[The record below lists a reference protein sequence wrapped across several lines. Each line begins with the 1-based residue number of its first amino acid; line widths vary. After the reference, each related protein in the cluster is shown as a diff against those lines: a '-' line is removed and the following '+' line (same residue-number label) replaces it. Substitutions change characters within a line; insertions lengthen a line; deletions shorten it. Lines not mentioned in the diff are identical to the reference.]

1 VFHCFSRWNKKLF
14 EETMRFK
21 LVRTGRSYSDAS
33 SNASV
38 VAPDGTT
45 QGQRT
50 INVAPIENAVHPKKE
65 PANAPIVVWKGTV
78 NEYRSLLI
86 VLEAELIAVKAQL
99 SGNASIDWYAKNR
112 ILDLEIKIADVRKWL
127 AEAVNRDGQ
136 G

>member
-1 VFHCFSRWNKKLF
+1 
-14 EETMRFK
+14 MRFK
-21 LVRTGRSYSDAS
+21 LVRTGKSYSDTS

-38 VAPDGTT
+38 LAPDGTA
-45 QGQRT
+45 QGQRK
-50 INVAPIENAVHPKKE
+50 INVDPIENVALLKKE

-86 VLEAELIAVKAQL
+86 ILEAELIAVKAQL

-127 AEAVNRDGQ
+127 AEAVNKDDQR
-136 G
+136 